1 MRPDDV
7 SLLTLLRENLRYNS
21 DRQRVIANN
30 VANANT
36 PGYTP
41 QDIPQSEF
49 EQALEARM
57 QSRRTTAGGLS
68 MRTSASGHIAPSGSS
83 LSARSWSTSDAPDS
97 ETTVNGNSVVLE
109 EQMVRAQETRM
120 RYESALSL
128 YQKSIGLLRMAV
140 RPPGM

>member
-7 SLLTLLRENLRYNS
+7 ALLGLLRENLSYNA

-30 VANANT
+30 VAHANT
-36 PGYTP
+36 PGFTP
-41 QDIPQSEF
+41 QDIEQSEF
-49 EQALEARM
+49 ERVIEAQMRG
-57 QSRRTTAGGLS
+57 RRTTTGGIRMSVSSANHLSGQVNPDAG
-68 MRTSASGHIAPSGSS
+68 RQWSAN
-83 LSARSWSTSDAPDS
+83 DAPDS

-109 EQMVRAQETRM
+109 EQMVRASETRM

-140 RPPGM
+140 RPPGG